1 MVRTWALI
9 HLEMIKKFKKEKF
22 KQGLRILISSDE
34 YGRLFASI
42 LKFFVPPQS
51 MQAMNQASGSGALF
65 ETEGTLIT

>member
-51 MQAMNQASGSGALF
+51 MQAMN
-65 ETEGTLIT
+65 